1 MSKRRPTR
9 TLAWDPSPDDN
20 EPPPMSLAG
29 RLETGCLLR
38 RLQLKALGDPPRTR
52 ERTNIGHDS
61 YQSYVRDGP
70 TEWCLAYRLTD
81 RHVIIAGLFLIGS
94 GGHLGNPDRIDGAL
108 WMLPSKPVDS
118 GWHIGDM
125 GEFLELTEAQVCLV
139 DIRVAL
145 ADKIWFVR
153 TGRLGLT
160 QAEVARIVGS
170 SQSRVAAME
179 VPTADVSL
187 DLLVRTLVSLGVGR
201 IELARVIAGRR

>member
-1 MSKRRPTR
+1 MSKRRATR
-9 TLAWDPSPDDN
+9 MLVWEPSPDDN
-20 EPPPMSLAG
+20 EPSPMSLSG

-38 RLQLKALGDPPRTR
+38 RLQLKALYAPHRTR
-52 ERTNIGHDS
+52 ERTDIGRNS
-61 YQSYVRDGP
+61 YQSYVRDGK

-81 RHVIIAGLFLIGS
+81 RHVVIAGLFLLGS
-94 GGHLGNPDRIDGAL
+94 DGHLGNPDRIGLAF
-108 WMLPSKPVDS
+108 WMLPSKPLED
-118 GWHIGDM
+118 GWHAGDVD
-125 GEFLELTEAQVCLV
+125 EFLELTEAQVRLV

-145 ADKIWFVR
+145 ADKIWLVR
-153 TGRLGLT
+153 SGDLGLT
-160 QAEVARIVGS
+160 QAEVARIIGS